1 MKYPFS
7 NKVAWLGLQLISL
20 CLILSACNTRKG
32 IVHNP
37 VADKDQARKIVVF
50 IDGTRSKEESYTNV
64 SKLYNL
70 VTLQNDPKI
79 IALYLRGVGNGADVA
94 GMVLGSGV
102 RKEVSK
108 AYLFLAE
115 HYNYSRGDEIYIF
128 GFSRGAYAARMLT
141 GFIYSA
147 GIVELDQVEISKRK
161 SFVRNIFD
169 AQKGQKSLTERRNAV
184 KAITGQDLN
193 PDDFKIEFLGLWDTV
208 ASLGLPDYDDNYY
221 VPQTKFLDQLCNVKR
236 ASQALSLNDNRGSV
250 FTPALLTHS
259 ILKENCQEIDLDEV
273 VNEVWFFG
281 AHSDVGGGRYN
292 SYLSGVSLNW
302 MIREIKPYG
311 LLSPTAS
318 VYENRYDKTSDP
330 RQGFYKIVYPKS
342 SRKLVYFT
350 SRDDFR
356 DKKLKIHQSVL
367 DRLEFRVKT
376 NEITLLE
383 FFGDCFKKNQ
393 KGGYSYKA
401 DADCFDVVQ

>member
-1 MKYPFS
+1 MKRPFS
-7 NKVAWLGLQLISL
+7 NKIVWLGLLLISL

-32 IVHNP
+32 IIHNP
-37 VADKDQARKIVVF
+37 DADKEQARKIVVF
-50 IDGTRSKEESYTNV
+50 IDGTRSKEESYTNI

-79 IALYLRGVGNGADVA
+79 TAIYLRGVGNGADVA
-94 GMVLGSGV
+94 GMILGSGV

-115 HYNYSRGDEIYIF
+115 HYNRSRGDEIYIF

-141 GFIYSA
+141 GFIYTA
-147 GIVELDQVEISKRK
+147 GIVELDQIERSKQQ
-161 SFVRNIFD
+161 SFVRNMFD
-169 AQKGQKSLTERRNAV
+169 AQKGQMSLAERRSAV
-184 KAITGQDLN
+184 RQITGQDID
-193 PDDFKIEFLGLWDTV
+193 PDDYKLEFLGLWDTV

-221 VPQTKFLDQLCNVKR
+221 VPETKFLDQLCNVKR

-281 AHSDVGGGRYN
+281 THSDVGGGKYN

-302 MIREIKPYG
+302 MINEIKPYG
-311 LLSPTAS
+311 LLSPNAS

-342 SRKLVYFT
+342 SRKLVYFA
-350 SRDDFR
+350 SLEDFR

-367 DRLEFRVKT
+367 DRLEYRVKT

-383 FFGDCFKKNQ
+383 FFGDCFEKNQ
-393 KGGYSYKA
+393 KGGYSYQA
-401 DADCFDVVQ
+401 DANCFDIVQ